1 MHAQVPKYA
10 TIKALLEV
18 RWERSMLPGDR
29 LPSEAELCADFDV
42 SRATVQQ
49 ALRIF
54 ERDGVIRRDQGRGTF
69 YVGPV
74 GRRTEQE
81 PARLLETLIQEPEAS
96 GARVLNHQIAR
107 PPARV
112 AQLLGLPRDEPVV
125 MIERLCFLEGVPL
138 VFSES
143 FLPAPLGT
151 KLLSDPKQLARMS
164 LAAVLSDGHGVSIM
178 AVRQSITARLS
189 DPRYAPALGID
200 IGVPVLEGER
210 IYLDAADCPV
220 FCTIST
226 YRSDRHAFV
235 MHVKDWR

>member
-49 ALRIF
+49 ALRIL

-69 YVGPV
+69 YVGPA
-74 GRRTEQE
+74 RRTEQE
-81 PARLLETLIQEPEAS
+81 PTRLLETLIQEPEDS
-96 GARVLNHQIAR
+96 GARVLSHQVAR

-125 MIERLCFLEGVPL
+125 MIERLCLLEGVPL

-143 FLPAPLGT
+143 FLPAPLGR
-151 KLLSDPKQLARMS
+151 KLLADPKQLARMS

-200 IGVPVLEGER
+200 VGMPVLEGER
-210 IYLDAADCPV
+210 VYLDAADRPV